1 MLFSKTLRTC
11 EAACIFFAIHAPL
24 HAQISRNGS
33 VAGVVTGPDGA
44 TVSAATITLGAA
56 DGQVRTGP
64 VLQDG
69 TFLLVGLASGSYT
82 ARVAAPGFTAYTDA
96 SVPVAVGR
104 TTHLVV
110 KLALAGAQA
119 TVSVNGGQT
128 SFDTTQT
135 SSVVN
140 VDRDRVEESPIPSRN
155 YLTFVLLAP
164 QVAPANPALASQ
176 TGLPAGGGFS
186 FGGMRPG
193 SNAVYLD
200 GVDDDDEYSGG
211 SRTELS
217 PEAISD
223 FQIVNHGFAAES
235 GGGAGGSIDV
245 QTRVGTNQRHGDA
258 FIFVQ
263 NGALNGTP
271 PLEQPPRK
279 PDESRLRAGLSM
291 GGALQ
296 PDRTFYYVAAEQE
309 YARGEDANDI
319 QAGTAAR
326 IDSAL
331 RAAGPLAGLRLQ
343 TAFIPTTEQETELS
357 GRVDRTLTARQQL
370 MLRYAFTNTRNVND
384 AFNTDDLAD
393 ETARGSSFIAD
404 NSLNGTLSSTPGA
417 KTVNALNFEVAQRR
431 VAERTGSQ
439 TGPQTGP
446 GMWVPG
452 VALFGTPYFGNN
464 RRYETHL
471 ELGDD
476 LSWQRGRHLFQVG
489 ARVDRVA
496 LRARVPDGS
505 QGLFVF
511 STLDDL
517 QAGRADFFTQS
528 FGNFDTDFA
537 EIRAAAYVQDH
548 WTAARR
554 LTVDYGLRYEQNRLP
569 ARLPQ
574 NPFLFSPRIGLAW
587 TPRKTLVVRGGFG
600 IFYDRYLLSTVN
612 TLLEK
617 NGVRGFSQVVE
628 DRAAAAIWRGS
639 GVSSQ
644 PQPGVAP
651 SIWRA
656 APNLANPYSEVASW
670 SAEQA
675 LPLQTTLKAEYQYVH
690 GVALGRTTN
699 VNLLPPVRLTAQNAA
714 GLGVSSP
721 TAQQLGR
728 PVFSAVRSDPAY
740 DAIQQFTTSA
750 NSTYNGGTVTLNRQ
764 FTDDFQLLA
773 GYTYSKTIDDA
784 SYDTEQPQNPF
795 DRRAERALSLEDQR
809 QRVTLSGLW
818 LIGPDLGDPQDAAA
832 NAHPGP
838 LMRAFTGF
846 EFVPIFSYTSGFR
859 ANPLTGVDSNREH
872 IYPFAARPAGY
883 GRNALRTAPNVNLDF
898 RVLRMIQ
905 IASGHLDVVAESFN
919 LLNHENPALLN
930 TAYGSATQAAAGFG
944 RPIEAST
951 ARRVQFSLD
960 YEF

>member
-1 MLFSKTLRTC
+1 VLFPKMLRTN
-11 EAACIFFAIHAPL
+11 EVACLLCLCVAPV
-24 HAQISRNGS
+24 HAQISRNGV
-33 VAGVVTGPDGA
+33 VAGVVTGPDGSP
-44 TVSAATITLGAA
+44 VPAATISLTSV
-56 DGQVRTGP
+56 DGQVRKSP
-64 VLQDG
+64 ASLDG
-69 TFLLVGLASGSYT
+69 SFTLNDLPSGSYT
-82 ARVAAPGFTAYTDA
+82 VHVTAPGFINYSDS

-110 KLALAGAQA
+110 RLALAETEE

-140 VDRDRVEESPIPSRN
+140 IDRDRVEESPIPSRN

-164 QVAPANPALASQ
+164 QVAPANLALTQ
-176 TGLPAGGGFS
+176 GTGLQSGGGFS
-186 FGGMRPG
+186 FGGLRPG

-200 GVDDDDEYSGG
+200 GVDDDEEYSGG

-271 PLEQPPRK
+271 PLELPPYK
-279 PDESRLRAGLSM
+279 PDENRLRAGLSL

-296 PDRTFYYVAAEQE
+296 PNKTFYYVAAEQE
-309 YARGEDANDI
+309 LARGEDANDI
-319 QAGTAAR
+319 SAGTAAL
-326 IDSAL
+326 INNAL
-331 RAAGPLAGLRLQ
+331 RATGPLPGLHLQ
-343 TAFIPTTEQETELS
+343 SGFIPTTEEETELS
-357 GRVDRTLTARQQL
+357 GRIDRTLTIEQKV
-370 MLRYAFTNTRNVND
+370 MLRYALTNTRNVND
-384 AFNTDDLAD
+384 AVNTDDLSD
-393 ETARGSSFIAD
+393 GTARGSSFSAD
-404 NSLNGTLSSTPGA
+404 NNLNGTLSSTFGP
-417 KTVNALNFEVAQRR
+417 KTFNALNLEVAQRR
-431 VAERTGSQ
+431 VAERTASQ
-439 TGPQTGP
+439 TGPG
-446 GMWVPG
+446 VLIPG
-452 VALFGTPYFGNN
+452 VVLFGTPYFGNN

-476 LSWQRGRHLFQVG
+476 LSWQRGPHLIQVG
-489 ARVDRVA
+489 TMVDQVA
-496 LRARVPDGS
+496 LRARVPDGA

-511 STLDDL
+511 PTLEDL
-517 QAGRADFFTQS
+517 QTGNANFFTQS
-528 FGNFDTDFA
+528 FGNFDTNFA
-537 EIRAAAYVQDH
+537 EMRAAAYVQDH
-548 WTAARR
+548 WTAAPT

-569 ARLPQ
+569 ASLPQ
-574 NPFLFSPRIGLAW
+574 NPFLFSPRFGLAW
-587 TPRKTLVVRGGFG
+587 TPQKSLVLRGGFG
-600 IFYDRYLLSTVN
+600 MFYDRYLLSTVN
-612 TLLEK
+612 NLLEK
-617 NGVRGFSQVVE
+617 DGVHEFSQVVE
-628 DRAAAAIWRGS
+628 DQAAAAVYRS
-639 GVSSQ
+639 GVATSQ
-644 PQPGVAP
+644 PQPHISP

-656 APNLANPYSEVASW
+656 APNLANPHSEVASL

-675 LPLQTTLKAEYQYVH
+675 LPLKATVKAEYQYVH

-699 VNLLPPVRLTAQNAA
+699 VNLLPPVLLTAQNASS
-714 GLGVSSP
+714 LGVSSP
-721 TAQQLGR
+721 TAQQLGQL
-728 PVFSAVRSDPAY
+728 VFSSLRNDPAY
-740 DAIQQFTTSA
+740 DAINQFTTSA
-750 NSTYNGGTVTLNRQ
+750 NSTYNGATVTLNRQ

-832 NAHPGP
+832 NANPSP

-846 EFVPIFSYTSGFR
+846 EFVPIFSITSGFR
-859 ANPLTGVDSNREH
+859 ANPLVGVDNNREH
-872 IYPFAARPAGY
+872 IYPFAARPEGL
-883 GRNALRTAPNVNLDF
+883 GRNTLRTSSNINLDS
-898 RVLRMIQ
+898 RVVRMIP
-905 IASGHLDVVAESFN
+905 ITSGHLDVVAESFN
-919 LLNHENPALLN
+919 LLNHQNISLLN
-930 TAYGSATQAAAGFG
+930 TSYGSGTQAASGFG
-944 RPIEAST
+944 QPIEPST